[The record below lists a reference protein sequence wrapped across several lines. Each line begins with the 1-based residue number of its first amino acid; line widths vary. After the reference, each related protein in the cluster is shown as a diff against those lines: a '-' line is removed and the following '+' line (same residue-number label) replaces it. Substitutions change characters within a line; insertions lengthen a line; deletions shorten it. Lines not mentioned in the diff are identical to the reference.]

1 MMFAH
6 RFILSFMTRVR
17 KAING
22 WTRSRMASISR
33 SSRVIGSPCISSAM
47 IWLITP
53 GSTNAITAP
62 DRAASSEKTHS
73 AAIFILMSIGS
84 AVYHLPV
91 ALLMCRKTRLTEYH
105 LSRQRV
111 LTLSTKKAGILSA
124 SSRSEMSVSGVS
136 SGTREPKAQELPFF
150 CRGSVEM
157 GSTDNLTRSF
167 CPHFLQTSTFLG
179 FLFPQL

>member
-1 MMFAH
+1 MSRVAMMDASHVSISYPFGLAAYVGRSAKPSRVQTSATMMFAH

-22 WTRSRMASISR
+22 WTRSRIASISR
-33 SSRVIGSPCISSAM
+33 SSSVIGSPCISSAI

-62 DRAASSEKTHS
+62 DRAASSENTHS

-91 ALLMCRKTRLTEYH
+91 AL
-105 LSRQRV
+105 
-111 LTLSTKKAGILSA
+111 
-124 SSRSEMSVSGVS
+124 SVDVQKNAFHRVS
-136 SGTREPKAQELPFF
+136 SKSA
-150 CRGSVEM
+150 
-157 GSTDNLTRSF
+157 N
-167 CPHFLQTSTFLG
+167 G
-179 FLFPQL
+179 FNTYD